1 MTAIGN
7 LKHLIAYDSTLRDG
21 AQGEGI
27 SFTVDDKLNITR
39 RLDELG
45 IGYIEA
51 GNPGS
56 NPKDMEYFKRA
67 KRLNLRN
74 SKLAAFG
81 STRRANIEAA
91 EDLNVLS
98 LLQADTPVVTIFGK
112 SWDFHVTNIIRT
124 TLEENLG
131 MIRDTIVFMK
141 EKEKEVIFDAEHFFD
156 GYKSDPE
163 YALRTLAAA
172 EAAGADWL
180 VLCDT
185 NGGTLPDDIG
195 RIVREV
201 AKQVRTPMG
210 IHTHNDC
217 GMAAANS
224 LMAVLNGAV
233 QVQGTFNGYGERC
246 GNANLC
252 TLIPTLQLKAQYH
265 MIPEEKMAGLTSLS
279 RYISE
284 AANKG
289 HNEYEPYVG
298 NSAFSHKGGMHI
310 DAVLKA
316 PLSYEHVK
324 PELVGNKRRLLMSE
338 VSGRSAILK
347 KIQEYAPSLTKES
360 AEAKQLVEALKRLEH
375 EGYQFEGA
383 ESSFELMIKRFMGKE
398 NPFFKVL
405 DFKVLCD
412 NKGMSMYS
420 STAVI
425 KVEVNGTE
433 EISTAEG
440 AGPVNAMDRALRRAL
455 AVFYPELREMR
466 LVDYKVRVLDT
477 SRATAAKVRVHI
489 QSTNGEQFWGTVG
502 VSENIIEAS
511 CYALVDSIEYF
522 LGERERKGAKAHGH
536 DYDTKDTG
544 GTCRIG

>member
-1 MTAIGN
+1 M
-7 LKHLIAYDSTLRDG
+7 
-21 AQGEGI
+21 
-27 SFTVDDKLNITR
+27 DDKLNITR
-39 RLDELG
+39 KLDELG

-56 NPKDMEYFKRA
+56 NPKDMEFFKRA
-67 KRLNLRN
+67 KKLRLRN

-81 STRRANIEAA
+81 STRRANIKAE
-91 EDLNVLS
+91 EDLNLLS
-98 LLQADTPVVTIFGK
+98 LLQAETPAVTIFGK
-112 SWDFHVTNIIRT
+112 SWDFHVTHIIKT
-124 TLEENLG
+124 SLEENLS
-131 MIRDTIVFMK
+131 MIRDTIAFMK
-141 EKEKEVIFDAEHFFD
+141 EKGKEVIFDAEHFFD
-156 GYKSDPE
+156 GYKSNPE
-163 YALRTLAAA
+163 YALRALAAA

-185 NGGTLPDDIG
+185 NGGTLPDEVG

-201 AKQVRTPMG
+201 SKQVRACIG

-217 GMAAANS
+217 GMAVANS

-252 TLIPTLQLKAQYH
+252 TLIPTLQLKAQYS
-265 MIPEEKMAGLTSLS
+265 MIPEEKMAELTSLS

-298 NSAFSHKGGMHI
+298 NSAFAHKGGMHI

-316 PLSYEHVK
+316 PHSYEHVS

-347 KIQEYAPSLTKES
+347 KIQEYAPWITKDS
-360 AEAKQLVEALKRLEH
+360 AEAKQLIDTLKRLEH

-398 NPFFKVL
+398 KPHFKVL

-412 NKGMSMYS
+412 NKDMSVQR

-433 EISTAEG
+433 ELSAAEG

-489 QSTNGEQFWGTVG
+489 ESTNGEQLWGTVG

-511 CYALVDSIEYF
+511 CYALIDSIEYF
-522 LGERERKGAKAHGH
+522 LCERERKGAKAYGH

-544 GTCRIG
+544 CTCRIG

>member
-1 MTAIGN
+1 VTAIGN
-7 LKHLIAYDSTLRDG
+7 LKYLKAYDSTLRDG

-27 SFTVDDKLNITR
+27 SFTVDDKLNITK

-45 IGYIEA
+45 IAYIEA

-67 KRLNLRN
+67 KRLKLRN
-74 SKLAAFG
+74 AKLAAFG
-81 STRRANIEAA
+81 STRRANIKAS

-98 LLQADTPVVTIFGK
+98 LLQADTPAVTIFGK
-112 SWDFHVTNIIRT
+112 AWDFHVSQILKT
-124 TLEENLG
+124 TLEENLA
-131 MIRDTIVFMK
+131 MIWDTIAFLK
-141 EKEKEVIFDAEHFFD
+141 AKGKEVIFDAEHFFD

-185 NGGTLPDDIG
+185 NGGTLPDEIG
-195 RIVREV
+195 RIVRVVSEL
-201 AKQVRTPMG
+201 VRTPLG

-233 QVQGTFNGYGERC
+233 QIQGTFNGYGERC

-252 TLIPTLQLKAQYH
+252 TLIPTLQLKAQYCI
-265 MIPEEKMAGLTSLS
+265 IPEEKMAWLTSLS

-316 PLSYEHVK
+316 PISYEHVK

-360 AEAKQLVEALKRLEH
+360 DEAKQLIEALKRLEH

-398 NPFFKVL
+398 NPHFKVL

-412 NKGMSMYS
+412 KGLSMYS

-433 EISTAEG
+433 ELSTAEG
-440 AGPVNAMDRALRRAL
+440 VGPVNAMDRALRRAL

-477 SRATAAKVRVHI
+477 SRATAARVRVHI
-489 QSTNGEQFWGTVG
+489 ESTNGEQLWGTVG

-511 CYALVDSIEYF
+511 CCALVDSIEYF

-544 GTCRIG
+544 STCRIG